1 MNDPLVELVQL
12 SLVITLKICLPIL
25 AAGIIVG
32 FLLSLFQAVTSMQE
46 QTLTFVP
53 KIVAMLV
60 VTVLTVPWIIARLI
74 DFTVDMFTNF

>member
-53 KIVAMLV
+53 KIVAMLA